1 MSEAVPGEQAH
12 TAASAWP
19 VLQVPTSW
27 QTLDFISDLHL
38 QLSEPATFAAWQRY
52 MQTTPAQAVFILGD
66 LFEVWV
72 GDDVLELQAAVSTDT
87 DSGFERACVKVIREA
102 AQRLQVFV
110 MHGNRDFLMGEQFA
124 KACQATLLHEPTV
137 LAFADQRW
145 LLSHGD
151 ALCVDDADY
160 MQFRTQV
167 RSPSWQ
173 REFLAQ
179 PLKQRQQIAAE
190 LRAQS
195 RSHQRN
201 ASSYVDVNAQAA
213 RQYLLQ
219 AQASTLIHGHTHR
232 PGEHELSSAQH
243 QGLRRV
249 VLSDWDARASPARAQ
264 VLRLQLQDTAA
275 ANSYRQHSL
284 QRLDL
289 ASAT

>member
-1 MSEAVPGEQAH
+1 MSKALPGEQAH
-12 TAASAWP
+12 NAASAWP
-19 VLQVPTSW
+19 VLQVPAPW
-27 QTLDFISDLHL
+27 QILDFISDLHL
-38 QLSEPATFAAWQRY
+38 QASEPATFAAWQHY

-72 GDDVLELQAAVSTDT
+72 GDDVLELPAAALDT
-87 DSGFERACVKVIREA
+87 EGSFERNCAEVIREA

-110 MHGNRDFLMGEQFA
+110 MHGNRDFLMGEHFA
-124 KACQATLLHEPTV
+124 KAYQFTLLHEPTV

-160 MQFRTQV
+160 MQFRAQV
-167 RSPSWQ
+167 RSASWQ
-173 REFLAQ
+173 QEFLAQ
-179 PLKQRQQIAAE
+179 PLHQRQRIAAD

-201 ASSYVDVNAQAA
+201 ATSYADVNAQAA
-213 RQYLLQ
+213 RHYLVQ

-232 PGEHELSSAQH
+232 PSEHELSSAQH
-243 QGLRRV
+243 KDLRRV
-249 VLSDWDARASPARAQ
+249 VLSDWDANATPARTQ
-264 VLRLQLQDTAA
+264 VLRLQLKDASTAKA
-275 ANSYRQHSL
+275 ARQHSL